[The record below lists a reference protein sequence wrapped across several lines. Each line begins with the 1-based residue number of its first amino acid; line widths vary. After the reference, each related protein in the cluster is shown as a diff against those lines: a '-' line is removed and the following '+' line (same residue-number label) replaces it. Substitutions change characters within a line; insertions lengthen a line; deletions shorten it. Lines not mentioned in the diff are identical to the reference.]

1 MGRCWMEW
9 AGGSRGIKRVRGGS
23 GRGLLFDI
31 YDVFD
36 KAYLDHTIPGRS
48 ACIASTSIGVFLDV
62 LSCFSLLIFF
72 LALCPTFF
80 VTFTYYSYRSYH
92 THHTPHSHLL
102 TSKLLEKHIQN
113 ALFVPPSPPQSPS
126 PPQRPLRP
134 PPIPRTHQHLCQT
147 THQRPP
153 LPTQCP
159 KPTHPRWTTTRQPP
173 RPDRPP
179 KRTSFPPH
187 RRRCQ
192 TLCRPNTG
200 GLSD

>member
-1 MGRCWMEW
+1 MY
-9 AGGSRGIKRVRGGS
+9 SIK
-23 GRGLLFDI
+23 
-31 YDVFD
+31 
-36 KAYLDHTIPGRS
+36 HTWNTWTIRS
-48 ACIASTSIGVFLDV
+48 ACIASTPLSVSFLMFFVDF
-62 LSCFSLLIFF
+62 LSCSLSNLFCHI
-72 LALCPTFF
+72 
-80 VTFTYYSYRSYH
+80 
-92 THHTPHSHLL
+92 HLL
-102 TSKLLEKHIQN
+102 FVLFLPYPSYPSQLPAHFKTPRKHIQN
-113 ALFVPPSPPQSPS
+113 ALFVPPS